1 MKNFIRTIPS
11 NLRKVISILLV
22 STCMAMLSSND
33 TAAALK
39 HESKLEPIYSY
50 TIYGDVEL
58 EMGVNVESYIV
69 EDGDTKWFQVAQLAY
84 DCGWLGDESF
94 SVVDRAVEASYTPG
108 MFAYDGGNVTAWLM
122 LDGYHDETV
131 PGGSDSQL
139 CSAQLTYYR
148 EDGLSDLAHSSLFAC
163 FERHFSEDDYRI
175 VGYDWYVSYDDM
187 VMLSYIFWAEAAHPG
202 ENPLVSEFGTDYAGA
217 EYCDDYVTF
226 CLP

>member
-1 MKNFIRTIPS
+1 MKRTIRTMPS
-11 NLRKVISILLV
+11 NLRKVICILLV
-22 STCMAMLSSND
+22 AACVAALPMRDDAM
-33 TAAALK
+33 ALK
-39 HESKLEPIYSY
+39 HKPKLEPIYSY

-58 EMGVNVESYIV
+58 EMNVNIDNYIV

-94 SVVDRAVEASYTPG
+94 SAVDNAVEASYTPG
-108 MFAYDGGNVTAWLM
+108 MFAHEQGNVTAWLM

-139 CSAQLTYYR
+139 CSVQLTYYR

-175 VGYDWYVSYDDM
+175 VGYDWYASYDDM
-187 VMLSYIFWAEAAHPG
+187 VMLSYIFWAESAHPG
-202 ENPLVSEFGTDYAGA
+202 VNPLVSEFGTDYADA

-226 CLP
+226 YLP